1 MSTTATP
8 KPGRQLWGNY
18 HTGRECLRVTDD
30 PLLLFVQATP
40 KLVTD
45 KVPSPLGFSA
55 SWTPKQYPSHQQ
67 GFPTRTYTQYPH
79 LIMQTPTTTEI
90 RTAIQV
96 LKKFGEHINND
107 AANEVIRLHES
118 PHSDQLA
125 ARIER
130 RMIDQITRVETVVVQ
145 LENWHDKLL
154 QVRSQSVSQRIYD
167 RTSLTP

>member
-1 MSTTATP
+1 
-8 KPGRQLWGNY
+8 
-18 HTGRECLRVTDD
+18 
-30 PLLLFVQATP
+30 
-40 KLVTD
+40 
-45 KVPSPLGFSA
+45 
-55 SWTPKQYPSHQQ
+55 
-67 GFPTRTYTQYPH
+67 
-79 LIMQTPTTTEI
+79 MQTPTTTEI

-107 AANEVIRLHES
+107 AANEVIGLHES

>member
-1 MSTTATP
+1 
-8 KPGRQLWGNY
+8 
-18 HTGRECLRVTDD
+18 
-30 PLLLFVQATP
+30 
-40 KLVTD
+40 
-45 KVPSPLGFSA
+45 
-55 SWTPKQYPSHQQ
+55 
-67 GFPTRTYTQYPH
+67 
-79 LIMQTPTTTEI
+79 MQTPTTTEI

-107 AANEVIRLHES
+107 AANEVIGLHES

-154 QVRSQSVSQRIYD
+154 QVRSPSVSQRIYD